1 MIRNLLK
8 FIFENVRLNKQM
20 DGTLNLYSNEN
31 VSNWFETQ
39 IILLYFLDEP
49 LYGKRLL
56 NIIDNVEEKLGLFYC
71 NLTFDFIFILF
82 SIFYF

>member
-1 MIRNLLK
+1 MK
-8 FIFENVRLNKQM
+8 
-20 DGTLNLYSNEN
+20 N

-82 SIFYF
+82 SIFYFFEEGEAATQ

>member
-1 MIRNLLK
+1 MK
-8 FIFENVRLNKQM
+8 
-20 DGTLNLYSNEN
+20 N

-71 NLTFDFIFILF
+71 NLTFDFIFLF
-82 SIFYF
+82 CFLFFIFEEGGAATQ

>member
-1 MIRNLLK
+1 MK
-8 FIFENVRLNKQM
+8 
-20 DGTLNLYSNEN
+20 N

-56 NIIDNVEEKLGLFYC
+56 NIIDNVEEKTGLI
-71 NLTFDFIFILF
+71 LLQFDV
-82 SIFYF
+82 